1 MKNFTTSILILFA
14 IVQMQSQENNVFT
27 KTVQLESLIP
37 FIVDNYKQD
46 EESIQT
52 QNITFLIP
60 VSEYGLSED
69 ALFILNQSFKLLS
82 TRLSENDL
90 ISIVVYSGING
101 QVLKSTSPLEMKKVL
116 YAINNIE
123 KSIPKLFED
132 GIQLAYDIAD
142 DNFDEEA
149 INSIVMIRPS
159 KEFEMTQPLNQNIS
173 PKKEKNNLWLLTLL
187 SLTPEIINAIND

>member
-1 MKNFTTSILILFA
+1 MKNFFTSIMMLLA
-14 IVQMQSQENNVFT
+14 IAQMQSQENNVFT

-37 FIVDNYKQD
+37 FIVDTYNQN

-60 VSEYGLSED
+60 VSQYGLTDD
-69 ALFILNQSFKLLS
+69 ALFILNQSFKLLA
-82 TRLSENDL
+82 TRLTEDDL

-123 KSIPKLFED
+123 KSIPQLYED

-159 KEFEMTQPLNQNIS
+159 NQFEMTQSAKQNVK
-173 PKKEKNNLWLLTLL
+173 PKKEKNNLWLLTLI
-187 SLTPEIINAIND
+187 SLAPEIINSFK